1 VWPNGPVCP
10 YCGGIERINKMQGK
24 TTWLGLY
31 KRYQCYEPCT
41 SGA

>member
-31 KRYQCYEPCT
+31 KSVFEKGLP
-41 SGA
+41 